1 MKRYLLAFCLFSPLL
16 GLGQQYDPGQ
26 FIIKPIAPEY
36 DAVSPLHRK
45 FFGEN
50 YRSIWATPVKLR
62 MLNIQKEKG
71 GLKIVKLGGG
81 NQTKSIRFVD
91 PSGKEWVLRTIQ
103 KYPDRALP
111 EGLKKTIARDIVQDQ
126 VSTGHPFGALIVPPL
141 AEALRIPH
149 ANPEIVYVGDD
160 PGLGECRQEFAN
172 AAYLFEEREPLQFGD
187 TDNTEKVQAELQED
201 NDHRS
206 NQKLTLRARLLDF
219 VVGDWDRHEDNWRW
233 AKEKKNGVTTY
244 IPVPRDRDKV
254 FYKTSGI
261 LPWVLSHQWLKANL
275 QPYSPEIRDVKT
287 WNFNNRFFDRYF
299 LTSLSEADWL
309 EEIQYVQQQLNPEL
323 VKQALSLLPKEIS
336 RQNASEIST
345 NLNGR
350 IQNLQAIAI
359 EYYKFLS
366 QTVDIPASDKSE
378 QFTLKHLQTGDLE
391 VRIENIKKD
400 NTLGRNLFERTFK
413 ADETAEIR
421 LYGLG
426 GDDRFNVTGETT
438 SPILIRFIGG
448 AGKDKFEIA
457 KTFGGG
463 KKPFIYD
470 RLDESNELPAKGY
483 AKLRLSNDSAV
494 NTFNKRSFAFDQL
507 GPLFR
512 LNYSIDRGFQPGVGL
527 IYEKQGFR
535 KTPYAFHNE
544 FWVNY
549 STGRQ
554 SFHLTYAG
562 DFKEVV
568 GKNDLK
574 IDVDYLGP
582 NNQSNFFGLGNNTQF
597 EDEGTREISFYRNRY
612 DYLNAD
618 IKLKREVLKNLT
630 LEGGISTEFYSSKS
644 SRNQERFLGEYNR
657 LNPAENVF
665 NNRFYA
671 GLIGLITY
679 DTRDNHAVPTKGV
692 YWQTVLSAKQQVAEE
707 KDLYGYLRTEFR
719 FYLHPKNSG
728 LVFANRIGAGTTF
741 GDPTFFQRMQLG
753 GARNLRGFH
762 SNRFTGKSAVYYNLD
777 VRLKLFDFTS
787 YITPGE
793 VGMIA
798 FNDVGR
804 VWEPGESSSTWHNG
818 FGGGLYVRPAEL
830 ILIQGTVGFS
840 KEGALPYISVGFS
853 F

>member
-1 MKRYLLAFCLFSPLL
+1 MKRYLLSFCLLAPLL
-16 GLGQQYDPGQ
+16 SLGQQYNPEQ
-26 FIIKPIAPEY
+26 FVVKPIAPEY

-50 YRSIWATPVKLR
+50 YRSLWATPVKLR
-62 MLNIQKEKG
+62 VLNIQKERG

-91 PSGKEWVLRTIQ
+91 PAGKEWVLRTIQ

-126 VSTGHPFGALIVPPL
+126 VSTGHPFGAVVVPPL
-141 AEALRIPH
+141 ADALQIPH
-149 ANPEIVYVGDD
+149 SNPEVVYIGDD
-160 PGLGECRQEFAN
+160 PGLGEYQEEFAN
-172 AAYLFEEREPLQFGD
+172 AAYLFEEREPLQFD
-187 TDNTEKVQAELQED
+187 NTDNTEKVQSELQED
-201 NDHRS
+201 NDHIS

-233 AKEKKNGVTTY
+233 AKQKKSGVTTY
-244 IPVPRDRDKV
+244 IAIPRDRDKV

-261 LPWVLSHQWLKANL
+261 LPWVLSHQWLKSNL

-287 WNFNNRFFDRYF
+287 WNFNNRYFDRYF
-299 LTSLSEADWL
+299 LTELNEEDWRA
-309 EEIQYVQQQLNPEL
+309 EIKYVQQKLNPEL
-323 VKQALSLLPKEIS
+323 VKQALNLLPPEIRS
-336 RQNASEIST
+336 QNISEITT

-350 IQNLQAIAI
+350 IHNLEQIAL
-359 EYYKFLS
+359 EYYQFLAT
-366 QTVDIPASDKSE
+366 TVDIPASDKPEKFSIR
-378 QFTLKHLQTGDLE
+378 HLQNGDLE
-391 VRIENIKKD
+391 VQIENIKKD
-400 NTLGRNLFERTFK
+400 NTTGRSIFHRTFK
-413 ADETAEIR
+413 AGETQEIR
-421 LYGLG
+421 LYGFG
-426 GDDRFNVTGETT
+426 GDDLFEVKGDAT
-438 SPILIRFIGG
+438 SPIRIRFIGG
-448 AGKDKFEIA
+448 AGKDRFEIA
-457 KTFGGG
+457 ETLKGG

-470 RLDESNELPAKGY
+470 RLDEQNQVPSRSY
-483 AKLRLSNDSAV
+483 AKLKLANDTIV
-494 NTFNKRSFAFDQL
+494 NSFNKRSFVFDQL

-512 LNYSIDRGFQPGVGL
+512 LSYSIDRGLQPGVGL

-544 FWVNY
+544 FWANY
-549 STGRQ
+549 STGREA
-554 SFHLTYAG
+554 FHLTYAG
-562 DFKEVV
+562 DFKEVI

-582 NNQSNFFGLGNNTQF
+582 NNQSNFFGLGNDTRF
-597 EDEGTREISFYRNRY
+597 EDDGIREISFYRNRY

-618 IKLKREVLKNLT
+618 IKLKRHIAKNLT
-630 LEGGISTEFYSSKS
+630 MEGGISTEFYSSKS

-657 LNPAENVF
+657 LNPNEDIF

-679 DTRDNHAVPTKGV
+679 DTRNNHAIPTKGIF
-692 YWQTVLSAKQQVAEE
+692 WQTAISGKQQVGEE
-707 KDLYGYLRTEFR
+707 KDLYGYLRSEFR
-719 FYLHPKNSG
+719 FYLNPGNSG
-728 LVFANRIGAGTTF
+728 LVFANRIGAGTTL

-777 VRLKLFDFTS
+777 IRLKLFDFTS

-798 FNDVGR
+798 FNDIGR
-804 VWEPGESSSTWHNG
+804 VWEPGESSSTWHDG

-840 KEGALPYISVGFS
+840 KEGALPYISIGFS

>member
-1 MKRYLLAFCLFSPLL
+1 MKKFLLSLCVLSPLL
-16 GLGQQYDPGQ
+16 SLGQQYHPEQ

-36 DAVSPLHRK
+36 DAVSSLHRK

-50 YRSIWATPVKLR
+50 YRSLWATPVKLR
-62 MLNIQKEKG
+62 VLNIQKEKG

-91 PSGKEWVLRTIQ
+91 PNGKEWVLRTIQ

-111 EGLKKTIARDIVQDQ
+111 EGLKATIARDIVQDQ

-141 AEALRIPH
+141 ADALQIPH

-160 PGLGECRQEFAN
+160 PGLGEYRQEFAN
-172 AAYLFEEREPLQFGD
+172 AAYLFEEREPLQFKD
-187 TDNTEKVQAELQED
+187 TDNTEKVQSELQED
-201 NDHRS
+201 NDHIA
-206 NQKLTLRARLLDF
+206 NQRLTLRARLLDF
-219 VVGDWDRHEDNWRW
+219 VIGDWDRHEDNWRW
-233 AKEKKNGVTTY
+233 GDEKKSGVTTY
-244 IPVPRDRDKV
+244 IPIPRDRDKV
-254 FYKTSGI
+254 FYKTSGF

-275 QPYSPEIRDVKT
+275 QPYSPGIRDVKT
-287 WNFNNRFFDRYF
+287 WNFNNRYFDRYF
-299 LTSLSEADWL
+299 LTDLSEADWRK
-309 EEIQYVQQQLNPEL
+309 EIEYVQQQLSPEL
-323 VKQALSLLPKEIS
+323 VKQALSLLPPEIRS
-336 RQNASEIST
+336 QNEAEIST

-350 IQNLQAIAI
+350 IQQLEQIAL
-359 EYYKFLS
+359 EYYRFLAK
-366 QTVDIPASDKSE
+366 TVDIPASDKRE
-378 QFTLKHLQTGDLE
+378 QFSINHQANGDVEL
-391 VRIENIKKD
+391 RIENIKKD
-400 NTLGRNLFERTFK
+400 STLGRSIFHRTFK

-421 LYGLG
+421 LYGFG
-426 GDDRFNVTGETT
+426 GDDIFEVKGQAS
-438 SPILIRFIGG
+438 SPIRLRFIGG
-448 AGKDKFEIA
+448 AGNDRFNIA
-457 KTFGGG
+457 ESLKGG

-470 RLDESNELPAKGY
+470 RLDEQNQVPLRSY
-483 AKLRLSNDSAV
+483 AKLRLANDTVV
-494 NTFNKRSFAFDQL
+494 NSFNKRSFVFDQL

-512 LNYSIDRGFQPGVGL
+512 LNYSIDRGLQPGVGL
-527 IYEKQGFR
+527 IYQKQGFR

-554 SFHLTYAG
+554 AFHLTYEG
-562 DFKEVV
+562 DFKEAI

-582 NNQSNFFGLGNNTQF
+582 NNQSNFFGLGNDTRF
-597 EDEGTREISFYRNRY
+597 EDEEPREISFYRNRY

-618 IKLKREVLKNLT
+618 IKLKREVVKNLT

-644 SRNQERFLGEYNR
+644 SRNAEHFLGEYDR
-657 LNPAENVF
+657 LNPAQDVF

-679 DTRDNHAVPTKGV
+679 DTRDNEAIPTKGI
-692 YWQTVLSAKQQVAEE
+692 YWQTAISGKQQVGEAQ
-707 KDLYGYLRTEFR
+707 DRYGYLRSEFR
-719 FYLHPKNSG
+719 FYLNPGNSG
-728 LVFANRIGAGTTF
+728 LVIANRIGAGTTF

-777 VRLKLFDFTS
+777 LRLKLFDFTS

-804 VWEPGESSSTWHNG
+804 VWEPGESSSTWHDG

-840 KEGALPYISVGFS
+840 REGALPYISVGFS

>member
-1 MKRYLLAFCLFSPLL
+1 MKRYLLSFCLLLPLL
-16 GLGQQYDPGQ
+16 SLGQQYNPEQ

-50 YRSIWATPVKLR
+50 YRSLWATPVKLR
-62 MLNIQKEKG
+62 VLNIQKERG

-91 PSGKEWVLRTIQ
+91 PGGKEWVLRTIQ

-141 AEALRIPH
+141 ADALKILH
-149 ANPEIVYVGDD
+149 SNPEIVYVGDD
-160 PGLGECRQEFAN
+160 PGLGEYRQEFAN
-172 AAYLFEEREPLQFGD
+172 AAYLFEEREPLQLED
-187 TDNTEKVQAELQED
+187 TDNTEKVQSELQED
-201 NDHRS
+201 NDHIS

-233 AKEKKNGVTTY
+233 AKEKKSGVTTY

-261 LPWVLSHQWLKANL
+261 LPWVLSHQWLKSNL

-287 WNFNNRFFDRYF
+287 WNFNNRYFDRYF
-299 LTSLSEADWL
+299 LTSLSEDDWR
-309 EEIQYVQQQLNPEL
+309 EEIKYVQQKLNPEL
-323 VKQALSLLPKEIS
+323 VKQVLSLMPPEIRS
-336 RQNASEIST
+336 QNTSEISA

-350 IQNLQAIAI
+350 IQNLEQIAL
-359 EYYKFLS
+359 EYYNFLAA
-366 QTVDIPASDKSE
+366 TVDIPASDKPEKFSVNHK
-378 QFTLKHLQTGDLE
+378 QNGDLE

-400 NTLGRNLFERTFK
+400 NTLGRSIFHRTFK
-413 ADETAEIR
+413 AGETKEIR
-421 LYGLG
+421 LYGFG
-426 GDDRFNVTGETT
+426 GEDHFEVTGNAT
-438 SPILIRFIGG
+438 SPIQIRFIGG

-457 KTFGGG
+457 ESLKGG

-470 RLDESNELPAKGY
+470 RIDEDNQLPSRSD
-483 AKLRLSNDSAV
+483 AKLKLANDTVV
-494 NTFNKRSFAFDQL
+494 NSFNKRSFVFDQL

-562 DFKEVV
+562 DFKEVI

-574 IDVDYLGP
+574 IDIDYLGP
-582 NNQSNFFGLGNNTQF
+582 NNQSNFFGLGNDTRF
-597 EDEGTREISFYRNRY
+597 EDEGEREISFYRNRY

-618 IKLKREVLKNLT
+618 VKLKRTVVNNLT

-644 SRNQERFLGEYNR
+644 SRNQEHFLGEYNR

-665 NNRFYA
+665 NNRFYV

-679 DTRDNHAVPTKGV
+679 DTRNNHAIPTKGV
-692 YWQTVLSAKQQVAEE
+692 YWQTAISGKQQVGEE
-707 KDLYGYLRTEFR
+707 KDLYGYLRSEFR
-719 FYLHPKNSG
+719 FYLNPGNSG

-762 SNRFTGKSAVYYNLD
+762 SNRFTGRSAVYYNLD

-798 FNDVGR
+798 FNDIGR
-804 VWEPGESSSTWHNG
+804 VWEPGESSSTWHDG
-818 FGGGLYVRPAEL
+818 FGGGLYVRPAAL

>member
-1 MKRYLLAFCLFSPLL
+1 MKKFLLSLCFFAPMLSF
-16 GLGQQYDPGQ
+16 GQQYDPEL

-36 DAVSPLHRK
+36 DAVGSLHRK

-50 YRSIWATPVKLR
+50 YRRLWATPVKLR
-62 MLNIQKEKG
+62 ILNIQKEKG
-71 GLKIVKLGGG
+71 GLKILKLGGG

-91 PSGKEWVLRTIQ
+91 PKGKEWVLRTIQ

-111 EGLKKTIARDIVQDQ
+111 EGLKATIARDIVQDQ

-141 AEALRIPH
+141 AAALQIPH

-160 PGLGECRQEFAN
+160 PGLGEYRKEFAN
-172 AAYLFEEREPLQFGD
+172 AAYLFEEREPLQFKD
-187 TDNTEKVQAELQED
+187 TDNTEKVQSELQED
-201 NDHRS
+201 NDHITD
-206 NQKLTLRARLLDF
+206 QKLTLRARLLDF
-219 VVGDWDRHEDNWRW
+219 VIGDWDRHEDNWRW
-233 AKEKKNGVTTY
+233 ADEKKGGVTTY
-244 IPVPRDRDKV
+244 IPIPRDRDKV

-261 LPWVLSHQWLKANL
+261 LPWVLSHQWLKSNL
-275 QPYSPEIRDVKT
+275 QPYSPNIRDVKT
-287 WNFNNRFFDRYF
+287 WNFNNRYFDRYF
-299 LTSLSEADWL
+299 LSGLTEGDWRK
-309 EEIQYVQQQLNPEL
+309 EIKYVQQQLSPAL
-323 VKQALSLLPKEIS
+323 IKQALSLLPPEVKS
-336 RQNASEIST
+336 QNEEEIST

-350 IQNLQAIAI
+350 IKNLEQIAL
-359 EYYKFLS
+359 EYYTFLAK
-366 QTVDIPASDKSE
+366 TIDIPASDKRE
-378 QFTLKHLQTGDLE
+378 QFSINHKDNGDLE
-391 VRIENIKKD
+391 LRIENIKKD
-400 NTLGRNLFERTFK
+400 STLGRSIFHRAFK
-413 ADETAEIR
+413 ADETEEVR
-421 LYGLG
+421 LYGFG
-426 GDDRFNVTGETT
+426 GDDIFEVKGPAS
-438 SPILIRFIGG
+438 SPIRLRFIGG
-448 AGKDKFEIA
+448 AGNDHFNIA
-457 KTFGGG
+457 ESLKGG

-470 RLDESNELPAKGY
+470 RRDEQNQLPSRSF
-483 AKLRLSNDSAV
+483 AKLKLANDTTV
-494 NTFNKRSFAFDQL
+494 NSFNKRSFVFDQL

-512 LNYSIDRGFQPGVGL
+512 LNYSIDRGLQPGVGL

-535 KTPYAFHNE
+535 RTPYAFHNE
-544 FWVNY
+544 FWINY

-554 SFHLTYAG
+554 AFHLTYEG
-562 DFKEVV
+562 DFKEVI

-582 NNQSNFFGLGNNTQF
+582 NNQSNFFGLGNDTRF
-597 EDEGTREISFYRNRY
+597 EDDEPREISFYRNRY

-618 IKLKREVLKNLT
+618 VKLKRGIARGLT
-630 LEGGISTEFYSSKS
+630 VEGGISTEFYSSKS
-644 SRNQERFLGEYNR
+644 SRNAEHFLGEYNQ
-657 LNPAENVF
+657 LNPAQDVF

-679 DTRDNHAVPTKGV
+679 DTRDNEAIPTKGI
-692 YWQTVLSAKQQVAEE
+692 YWQTALSGKQQVAEAQ
-707 KDLYGYLRTEFR
+707 DRYGYLRSEFR
-719 FYLHPKNSG
+719 FYLNPGNSG
-728 LVFANRIGAGTTF
+728 LVIANRIGAGTTF

-777 VRLKLFDFTS
+777 LRLKLFDFTS

-804 VWEPGESSSTWHNG
+804 VWEPGESSSTWHDG

-840 KEGALPYISVGFS
+840 REGALPYISVGFS

>member
-1 MKRYLLAFCLFSPLL
+1 MKKFLLSLCMLSPLL
-16 GLGQQYDPGQ
+16 SLGQQYDPEQ

-36 DAVSPLHRK
+36 DAVGSLHRK

-50 YRSIWATPVKLR
+50 YRSLWATPVKLR
-62 MLNIQKEKG
+62 ILNIQKEQG
-71 GLKIVKLGGG
+71 GLKILKLGGG

-91 PSGKEWVLRTIQ
+91 PKGKEWVLRTIQ

-111 EGLKKTIARDIVQDQ
+111 EGLKATIARDIVQDQ

-141 AEALRIPH
+141 ADALQIPH

-160 PGLGECRQEFAN
+160 PGLGEYRQEFAN
-172 AAYLFEEREPLQFGD
+172 AAYLFEEREPLQFED
-187 TDNTEKVQAELQED
+187 TDNTEKVQTELQED
-201 NDHRS
+201 NDHVADQR
-206 NQKLTLRARLLDF
+206 LTLRARLLDF
-219 VVGDWDRHEDNWRW
+219 VIGDWDRHEDNWRW
-233 AKEKKNGVTTY
+233 GDEKKGGVTTY
-244 IPVPRDRDKV
+244 IPIPRDRDKV

-275 QPYSPEIRDVKT
+275 QPYSPGIRDVKT
-287 WNFNNRFFDRYF
+287 WNFNNRYFDRYF
-299 LTSLSEADWL
+299 LTDLNEADWRK
-309 EEIQYVQQQLNPEL
+309 EIKYVQQQLCPEL
-323 VKQALSLLPKEIS
+323 VKRALSLLPPEIRS
-336 RQNASEIST
+336 QNEAEIST

-350 IQNLQAIAI
+350 IQQLEQIAL
-359 EYYKFLS
+359 EYYRFLAK
-366 QTVDIPASDKSE
+366 TVDIPASDKRE
-378 QFTLKHLQTGDLE
+378 QFSINHQANGDLE
-391 VRIENIKKD
+391 LRIENIKKD
-400 NTLGRNLFERTFK
+400 STLGRSIFHRTFK
-413 ADETAEIR
+413 ADETEEIR
-421 LYGLG
+421 LYGFG
-426 GDDRFNVTGETT
+426 GDDIFDVKGQASAPIRLRFV
-438 SPILIRFIGG
+438 GG
-448 AGKDKFEIA
+448 AGNDRFNIA
-457 KTFGGG
+457 ESLKGG
-463 KKPFIYD
+463 KKPFVYD
-470 RLDESNELPAKGY
+470 RQDEQNQVPSRSY
-483 AKLRLSNDSAV
+483 AKLRLANDTVV
-494 NTFNKRSFAFDQL
+494 NSFNKRSFVFDQL

-512 LNYSIDRGFQPGVGL
+512 LNYSIDRGLQPGVGL
-527 IYEKQGFR
+527 IYQKQGFR

-554 SFHLTYAG
+554 AFHLTYEG
-562 DFKEVV
+562 DFKEAI

-582 NNQSNFFGLGNNTQF
+582 NNQSNFFGLGNDTRF
-597 EDEGTREISFYRNRY
+597 EDDEPREISFYRNRY

-618 IKLKREVLKNLT
+618 IKLKREVVKNLT

-644 SRNQERFLGEYNR
+644 SRNAEHFLGEYDR
-657 LNPAENVF
+657 LNPAQDVF

-679 DTRDNHAVPTKGV
+679 DTRDNEAIPTKGI
-692 YWQTVLSAKQQVAEE
+692 YWQTAISGKQQVAEAQ
-707 KDLYGYLRTEFR
+707 DRYGYLRSEFR
-719 FYLHPKNSG
+719 FYLNPGNSG
-728 LVFANRIGAGTTF
+728 LVIANRIGAGTTF

-762 SNRFTGKSAVYYNLD
+762 SNRFSGKSAVYYNLD
-777 VRLKLFDFTS
+777 LRLKLFDFTS

-804 VWEPGESSSTWHNG
+804 VWEPGESSSTWHDG

-840 KEGALPYISVGFS
+840 REGALPYISVGFS